1 MLEVKPD
8 KSSNSE
14 SDTNSSTRKSG
25 DVLVKDETSVHHKDF
40 TSPTGG
46 VFVPLNDDDTSSL
59 SSAAAGEDPEKRD
72 PTKMDEDN
80 VLSEYSEEQVMN
92 MGRAFAAKYNLPND
106 DDIFGRAAALAR
118 RPTEYDRMD
127 HLKEDERIA
136 CYDEIHHPF
145 RMPRKLFNIIAA
157 SAMGAAVQGM
167 DETVING
174 ANLFYPKE
182 LGLGAKTKRND
193 WLQGLVNGAPYLC
206 CAGVSCWTTDFLNNR
221 FGRKKVI
228 FITCCIS
235 AITCFLQAFGPAGTR
250 GWHYLFAMRFLLG
263 FGIGPKSATVSV
275 YLAECSTKQ
284 LRGIVC
290 MNWQTF
296 TAFGIMWGYVFSL
309 IFYKVGRAG
318 IAGGLNWRLMLAS
331 AMIPAILVL
340 FQIPFCPESP
350 RWLMGKGRYQEAYES
365 TLTIR
370 NHKILACRDL
380 FYQHVLLMEEN
391 SLQMSYRD
399 RFKEVFTV
407 RRNRNALVTAFICAF
422 MQQFC
427 AINVIAYYSSAI
439 FLQSGF
445 SEVSSLCASLG
456 FGLINFFFAIPAF
469 FMIDRFGR
477 RFLLLHTFPWLAVF
491 LLIAGFSFWIDDRD
505 KRIGVVSMGIY
516 VFSAI
521 YSFGCGVV
529 PFVIAGEVF
538 PLYVR
543 AIGASLFTIVLWGFN
558 FILSLTWPSMLRA
571 FKPQGSF
578 GFYAAWNVIG
588 WFLVYFFMP
597 ETKQLTLEELDEVFD
612 VPLMTRARHQ
622 LLNLWPN
629 FQIHFLRRKGVK
641 LQPPLDRH
649 HRMAIKAAEWN
660 EKAEVEEIEIR
671 KDEE

>member
-1 MLEVKPD
+1 MDNKEVK
-8 KSSNSE
+8 SSPSVE
-14 SDTNSSTRKSG
+14 DVNSSTKKSADLSNAEVTSFHEAKRKSAG
-25 DVLVKDETSVHHKDF
+25 
-40 TSPTGG
+40 GG
-46 VFVPLNDDDTSSL
+46 VFVPMNDDSSI
-59 SSAAAGEDPEKRD
+59 SSIGEDPEGRD
-72 PTKMDEDN
+72 PNSVQEEN
-80 VLSEYSEEQVMN
+80 ILAEYSEEQVMN
-92 MGRAFAAKYNLPND
+92 MGRAFAKKYELPND
-106 DDIFGRAAALAR
+106 DDIFARGAALAR
-118 RPTEYDRMD
+118 KPNEYDRLNV
-127 HLKEDERIA
+127 LKEDERIA
-136 CYDEIHHPF
+136 CYDEIHHPW
-145 RMPRKLFNIIAA
+145 RVPPKLIAIIAA

-182 LGLGAKTKRND
+182 LGLGSGSKRDD
-193 WLQGLVNGAPYLC
+193 WLEGLVNGAPYLC
-206 CAGVSCWTTDFLNNR
+206 CAGVSCWATDWLNNM

-228 FITCCIS
+228 FITCAIS
-235 AITCFLQAFGPAGTR
+235 AITCFLQAFGPAGTP

-263 FGIGPKSATVSV
+263 FGIGPKSATTSV
-275 YLAECSTKQ
+275 YLAECSTKK
-284 LRGIVC
+284 LRGIIC

-309 IFYKVGRAG
+309 IFYRVGRAG

-340 FQIPFCPESP
+340 VQIPFCPESP
-350 RWLMGKGRYQEAYES
+350 RWLMGKGRYKEAYES
-365 TLTIR
+365 TLQIR

-391 SLQMSYRD
+391 SLEMSYWTRL
-399 RFKEVFTV
+399 REIFTV
-407 RRNRNALVTAFICAF
+407 RRNRNALICAFICAF

-445 SEVSSLCASLG
+445 TEISSLCASLG

-477 RFLLLHTFPWLAVF
+477 RFLLLNTFPWLAVF
-491 LLIAGFSFWIDDRD
+491 LLITGFSFWIDDTE

-571 FKPQGSF
+571 FEPQGAF

-612 VPLMTRARHQ
+612 VPLRVRAKYQ
-622 LLNLWPN
+622 LLELWPN
-629 FQIHFLRRKGVK
+629 IQENLLRRKNVK
-641 LQPPLDRH
+641 RQPPLDKH

-660 EKAEVEEIEIR
+660 EKAEAEELEVTEI
-671 KDEE
+671 